1 MCQKAGHASLELYGG
16 DGVHCARR
24 ARERRNVACGC
35 TCQLE
40 RGEHPQHTEEEGLLL
55 QLVAL
60 ESALQRHCAECIALL
75 QVGAGTQRSGA
86 WLS

>member
-1 MCQKAGHASLELYGG
+1 MHRLTPLLLDGG
-16 DGVHCARR
+16 DCVHSARR
-24 ARERRNVACGC
+24 QRERRNIARGC

-40 RGEHPQHTEEEGLLL
+40 RGEHLQHAEEEGLLL

-60 ESALQRHCAECIALL
+60 MSTLQRHCTECIALL